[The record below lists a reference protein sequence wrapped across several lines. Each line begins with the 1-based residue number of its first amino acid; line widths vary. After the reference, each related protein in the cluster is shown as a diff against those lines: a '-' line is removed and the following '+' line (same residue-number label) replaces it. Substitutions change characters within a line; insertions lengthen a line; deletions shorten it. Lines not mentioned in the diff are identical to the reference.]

1 MEEKESVLSES
12 IQNYLKT
19 INKLEEQNGEGNT
32 SEIAR
37 ELNIS
42 SASVTGML
50 KRLGA
55 MRLVNYNSYKGVT
68 LTPDGKRIALEVIR
82 HHRLLES
89 YLRESMGY
97 KLAKVHDEACKLEHY
112 VSDEFIDKV
121 TDILGDPEYD
131 PCGHPIPRK
140 DGEIPTREEVVLTDV
155 EPIAYGKIS
164 SIKNENSELLNYI
177 EELGLIPDREII
189 LLEKSPYFG
198 PFRIQVD
205 NREVSIGYEVAKMIS
220 ICRDCLKSA

>member
-1 MEEKESVLSES
+1 MEEKEAVLSES

-19 INKLEEQNGEGNT
+19 INKLEDLNGEGNT

-68 LTPDGKRIALEVIR
+68 LTEDGKRIALEVIR

-89 YLRESMGY
+89 YLRESLGY
-97 KLAKVHDEACKLEHY
+97 KLAQVHDEACKLEHY
-112 VSDEFIDKV
+112 VSEEFITKV

-140 DGEIPTREEVVLTDV
+140 DGELPSREEILLTTL
-155 EPIAYGKIS
+155 EPIAYGKIA
-164 SIKNENSELLNYI
+164 SIKNENKELLNYI
-177 EELGLIPDREII
+177 EESGLIPGKEII

-205 NREVSIGYEVAKMIS
+205 NREVTIGYEVAKMIFV
-220 ICRDCLKSA
+220 CKDCLKNA